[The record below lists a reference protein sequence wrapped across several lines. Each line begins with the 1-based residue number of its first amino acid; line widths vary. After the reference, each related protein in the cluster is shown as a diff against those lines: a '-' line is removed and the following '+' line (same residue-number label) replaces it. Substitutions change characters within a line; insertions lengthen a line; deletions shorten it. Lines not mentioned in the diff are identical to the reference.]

1 MSRLG
6 HLGAYLNRSSK
17 VLRDNASRILRME
30 GAEEPSRAPRTLFT
44 FNSREDIDQF
54 ATGCDA
60 DVGGTST
67 VNFALDEST
76 AKPSSSEKPPPHGVI
91 VNRPTGR
98 FWGEMRLAVRPGLE
112 GQIRGG
118 YAGFRS
124 KPRTTL
130 FGEITEDV
138 STHEYLALR
147 VRALGHPRTR
157 NSYFV
162 NLQTDGPITTDLW
175 QHRLFFRRDDG
186 GWEDIFIPF
195 KDFVLTNAGELV
207 PHQVQMYRERVRTV
221 GISLLGGNSGVE
233 GPYELGIDSISA
245 VNVEDVTD
253 TAALEKVPTEGTQW
267 ERPPVL

>member
-1 MSRLG
+1 MSRFG
-6 HLGAYLNRSSK
+6 QYLNRSSK
-17 VLRDNASRILRME
+17 LLRDNASRILRME
-30 GAEEPSRAPRTLFT
+30 GAEEPSRAPKRLFT

-60 DVGGTST
+60 DVGGMST
-67 VNFALDEST
+67 VNFGLDEST
-76 AKPSSSEKPPPHGVI
+76 ATSPTSEKSPSL
-91 VNRPTGR
+91 VNRPTGK
-98 FWGEMRLAVRPGLE
+98 FWGEMRLAVRHGLE

-124 KPRTTL
+124 NAQSTL

-138 STHEYLALR
+138 SNHEYLALR

-175 QHRLFFRRDDG
+175 QHRLFFRKDDG
-186 GWEDIFIPF
+186 SWEDVFIPF
-195 KDFVLTNAGELV
+195 KDFVLTNTGELV
-207 PHQVQMYRERVRTV
+207 PHQVQMYRERVRTI

-233 GPYELGIDSISA
+233 GPYELGIDSIRA
-245 VNVEDVTD
+245 VNIEDVTD
-253 TAALEKVPTEGTQW
+253 RSSLEKVPTEGTQW
-267 ERPPVL
+267 QRPPVL